1 MIREEKSNDTFGCGF
16 NKRKYA
22 GDAKRCKEL
31 GLDFKIHCMGPERIK
46 RYLKRKYDFEI
57 EIEGKNH
64 FDITREAQV
73 IIYG

>member
-1 MIREEKSNDTFGCGF
+1 MIREEKLNDTFGCGF
-16 NKRKYA
+16 NKHKYA

-46 RYLKRKYDFEI
+46 RYLKKKYNFEI
-57 EIEGKNH
+57 NIAGKDR
-64 FDITREAQV
+64 FEITREAQA

>member
-46 RYLKRKYDFEI
+46 RYLKRK
-57 EIEGKNH
+57 
-64 FDITREAQV
+64 
-73 IIYG
+73 

>member
-31 GLDFKIHCMGPERIK
+31 GLDFKIHCMGPKRIM
-46 RYLKRKYDFEI
+46 RYLKRRYNFEI
-57 EIEGKNH
+57 DLEGKDR
-64 FDITREAQV
+64 FSITREAQA